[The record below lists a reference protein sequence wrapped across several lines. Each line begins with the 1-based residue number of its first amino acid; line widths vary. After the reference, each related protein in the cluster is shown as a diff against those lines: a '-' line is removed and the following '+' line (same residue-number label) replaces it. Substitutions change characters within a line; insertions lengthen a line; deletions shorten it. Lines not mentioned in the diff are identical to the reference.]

1 MADVH
6 RRPAEFCSGQ
16 GIFYQDMPPEVSKYM
31 SFMAL
36 DAPRHT
42 KLKRLVSTAFTPRAV
57 AALTER
63 VTERARMIVDELINH
78 GPGDFHELV
87 SKRLPLWAISEM
99 VGVPEDERKALGEL
113 TDDMEHINDPSF
125 AVKYPGVDPY
135 EFNVQGLARMAELGR
150 RLAAERRQRPQND
163 LMTALVQAS
172 VDGEKL
178 SDEEIGDFFDLL
190 ISAGYAT
197 TVHNISIGLHA
208 LSQFPGERKLLCSD
222 MDSYLRP
229 AVEEMLRW
237 TTVGVNFRRTATAK
251 ATSIAGQKI
260 DPGDKVVL
268 FLLSANRD
276 ETVFDDPW
284 CFKITRD
291 PNPHVAFGGG
301 SHFCLGSPLA
311 RLELETIFREL
322 LSRLP
327 DIEVVDAQY
336 MVGSHLNAVNR
347 LEVAF

>member
-1 MADVH
+1 
-6 RRPAEFCSGQ
+6 
-16 GIFYQDMPPEVSKYM
+16 MPPEVSKYM

-208 LSQFPGERKLLCSD
+208 LSQFPGNASCCAPTWTATCVRLSRRCSD
-222 MDSYLRP
+222 GRP
-229 AVEEMLRW
+229 SASTSGAPQQRKQRPSPARKS
-237 TTVGVNFRRTATAK
+237 TPATK
-251 ATSIAGQKI
+251 SCCSCCQRIATKQCSTIRGASRSPATPIPMWRSGRK
-260 DPGDKVVL
+260 P
-268 FLLSANRD
+268 FLPRFPAR
-276 ETVFDDPW
+276 
-284 CFKITRD
+284 
-291 PNPHVAFGGG
+291 
-301 SHFCLGSPLA
+301 SP
-311 RLELETIFREL
+311 
-322 LSRLP
+322 
-327 DIEVVDAQY
+327 
-336 MVGSHLNAVNR
+336 
-347 LEVAF
+347 